1 MTTSTTAISPEDA
14 SLLAAWLD
22 SDDPITKIASDHG
35 LSIVEIA
42 LWARRADIA
51 EVIATIQAQYEA
63 RARLQA
69 TKGASDALLTLSVIA
84 AASNPTQSQE
94 IARRAAE
101 GILRRCPHLKPRPGA
116 FPTPG
121 GSEPTNAPPPP
132 TQPTSPTTPNTS
144 TPPIA
149 STTTTPT
156 PCAPVSAQVRCRA
169 LHACGVDSPSTE
181 WRGTCGIASRFV
193 TNSSSQ
199 QRPPPQPAE
208 RRQSARRRAGSA
220 ACPSSQSGR

>member
-14 SLLAAWLD
+14 SLLAAWID
-22 SDDPITKIASDHG
+22 SGDPITKIAGDHG

-42 LWARRADIA
+42 LWARRPDIA
-51 EVIATIQAQYEA
+51 EVIATIQDQYEA

-69 TKGASDALLTLSVIA
+69 IKAASDALLTLNVIA

-101 GILRRCPHLKPRPGA
+101 GILRRCPHLKPRHGA
-116 FPTPG
+116 VPTPE
-121 GSEPTNAPPPP
+121 GSEHTNAPPPP
-132 TQPTSPTTPNTS
+132 TQPTSPTPPNTS

-169 LHACGVDSPSTE
+169 LHACRVDSPSTE
-181 WRGTCGIASRFV
+181 WRGTRGIASRFV

-199 QRPPPQPAE
+199 QRPPPRPAAPL
-208 RRQSARRRAGSA
+208 RSAPATAGSA